1 MNTFP
6 SIFESHINIFK
17 IPSTFRLMKSQIID
31 TLHSYT
37 YRYIHVSLNE
47 RLNVDCVLL
56 EGDGLTDSLIFD
68 KVLPVMLVINESLI
82 VTN

>member
-31 TLHSYT
+31 TLYSYPT
-37 YRYIHVSLNE
+37 NRHVSLNE
-47 RLNVDCVLL
+47 RLTVDCVLL

-68 KVLPVMLVINESLI
+68 KVLPVMLV
-82 VTN
+82 TN

>member
-31 TLHSYT
+31 TLYSYSYPT
-37 YRYIHVSLNE
+37 NRHVSLNE

-68 KVLPVMLVINESLI
+68 KVLPVMLV
-82 VTN
+82 TN

>member
-6 SIFESHINIFK
+6 SIFKSHINIFK

-31 TLHSYT
+31 TLYSYPT
-37 YRYIHVSLNE
+37 NRHVSLKE

-68 KVLPVMLVINESLI
+68 KVLPVMLV
-82 VTN
+82 TN